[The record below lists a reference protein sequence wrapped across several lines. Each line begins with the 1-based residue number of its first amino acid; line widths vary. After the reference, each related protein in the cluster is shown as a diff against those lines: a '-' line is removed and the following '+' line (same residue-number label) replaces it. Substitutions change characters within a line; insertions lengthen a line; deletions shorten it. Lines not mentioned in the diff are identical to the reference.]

1 MSGTLL
7 LNSAEWHQQLALLV
21 DKIGSDDFVLQL
33 SAAICSITQ
42 YNHIAVYTLSTKEIP
57 TVLFHNLPEQW
68 AKPTFPS
75 YCEGAYL
82 LDPIAQFCF
91 NDAPSGAYHLKD
103 LAPDHFKQSE
113 YFKRYYK
120 NIGLRDE
127 SVLLLK
133 LKPDYYI
140 AHSIGHRFS
149 SLGRMNKREQQR
161 LHYATP
167 TLLAICRQHWSSVLN
182 NEKVDDSSAKNIAAA
197 FHQFGAEVLTSREQ
211 EIVREVLKGHS
222 NKSIAENLYISF
234 ETVKVHRKHINNK
247 LGTSSHAQLF
257 SSFISYLTNS
267 LDQA

>member
-1 MSGTLL
+1 MSGTLT
-7 LNSAEWHQQLALLV
+7 LNSEQWHQQLAMLV
-21 DKIGSDDFVLQL
+21 DKIGCDDFVLQL

-42 YNHIAVYTLSTKEIP
+42 YNHIAAYTLCSQERP
-57 TVLFHNLPEQW
+57 VVLYHNLPEQW

-75 YCEGAYL
+75 YSEGAYL

-91 NDAPSGAYHLKD
+91 NDAPSGVYHLKD

-127 SVLLLK
+127 SVVLLK
-133 LKPDYYI
+133 LKPDFYI

-149 SLGRMNKREQQR
+149 SLGRMSKREQQR
-161 LHYATP
+161 LHYAAP
-167 TLLAICRQHWSSVLN
+167 TLLAICRRHWQIALQNKASDEN
-182 NEKVDDSSAKNIAAA
+182 GAKNIATA
-197 FHQFGAEVLTSREQ
+197 FHQFGAELLTSREQ

-222 NKSIAENLYISF
+222 NKSIAQNLCISF

-247 LGTSSHAQLF
+247 LGVSSHAQLF
-257 SSFISYLTNS
+257 SRFIDYLASS
-267 LDQA
+267 LDK